1 MYTKESDNSMA
12 KALAAYRGRESTY
25 QKISERF
32 FWHGMIEDIKEYIK
46 ICKSGQQ
53 QGKIFKKISPEL
65 KSIPV
70 PNEVMKQIGIDLCTL
85 PEVDGLKHL
94 IVCIDYFSKWSE
106 AKAVKDKSAPTVAKF
121 LYEIICR
128 HGCMR
133 IQIND
138 QRKEFVIEV
147 SENLHEMT
155 GTEQRI
161 TSAYHPQSNGLC
173 ERQNCTIKDS
183 LVKVLEEK
191 PKEWPNI
198 IDGILFAHRVSIHYS
213 IKYSP
218 FFLMYNRHPI
228 LPIDIKYDLID
239 INADKEPESNPYDI
253 ITSRAVLESAALIR
267 EATNEKAS
275 QNIKKLKLSIK
286 RTITIATAQSQQHCL
301 LDPRCSC
308 RIKDDRIGKEGNSHI
323 NGLDLTP

>member
-1 MYTKESDNSMA
+1 MYKEKRRVVFAVERRTAIIHDVHEGIRDNSMV
-12 KALAAYRGRESTY
+12 KALAAHRGRESTY

-46 ICKSGQQ
+46 ICKSCQQ

-85 PEVDGLKHL
+85 PEVDGFKHL

-133 IQIND
+133 VQIND
-138 QRKEFVIEV
+138 QGKEFVNEV
-147 SENLHEMT
+147 SENLHDMT

-173 ERQNCTIKDS
+173 EHQNRTSK
-183 LVKVLEEK
+183 
-191 PKEWPNI
+191 
-198 IDGILFAHRVSIHYS
+198 IHW
-213 IKYSP
+213 
-218 FFLMYNRHPI
+218 
-228 LPIDIKYDLID
+228 
-239 INADKEPESNPYDI
+239 
-253 ITSRAVLESAALIR
+253 
-267 EATNEKAS
+267 
-275 QNIKKLKLSIK
+275 
-286 RTITIATAQSQQHCL
+286 
-301 LDPRCSC
+301 
-308 RIKDDRIGKEGNSHI
+308 
-323 NGLDLTP
+323 

>member
-1 MYTKESDNSMA
+1 
-12 KALAAYRGRESTY
+12 
-25 QKISERF
+25 
-32 FWHGMIEDIKEYIK
+32 MIEVIKEYIK
-46 ICKSGQQ
+46 ICKSCQQ

-65 KSIPV
+65 KGIPV

-85 PEVDGLKHL
+85 PEVDGFKHL
-94 IVCIDYFSKWSE
+94 IVCIDYFSEWSE
-106 AKAVKDKSAPTVAKF
+106 AKAVKDKSAATVAKF

-138 QRKEFVIEV
+138 QGKEFVNEV

-155 GTEQRI
+155 GTELRI
-161 TSAYHPQSNGLC
+161 TSAYHRQSNGLC
-173 ERQNCTIKDS
+173 ERKNRTIKDS

-213 IKYSP
+213 TKYSP

-228 LPIDIKYDLID
+228 LPIDVKCDLID
-239 INADKEPESNPYDI
+239 NNADKEPESSPYDI
-253 ITSRAVLESAALIR
+253 TTFQAVLESAALIR

-275 QNIKKLKLSIK
+275 QNIKRTQAKHQKDYNNRHSTISTTLPIGSKVLLQNQRRQDRKGVKFSYKWIGPCTIKSISKTGLCVLISEKGFVLKK
-286 RTITIATAQSQQHCL
+286 
-301 LDPRCSC
+301 
-308 RIKDDRIGKEGNSHI
+308 K
-323 NGLDLTP
+323 